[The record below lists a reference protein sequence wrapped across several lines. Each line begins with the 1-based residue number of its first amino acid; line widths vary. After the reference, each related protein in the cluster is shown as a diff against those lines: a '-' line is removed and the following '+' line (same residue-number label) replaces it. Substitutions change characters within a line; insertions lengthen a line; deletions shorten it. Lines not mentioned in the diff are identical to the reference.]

1 MLTNRD
7 KQLLKFIENYGG
19 ISTQQATNIFFDSLR
34 ESATRRL
41 NHFEKLKELES
52 YYIGKNKI
60 YKLLGTK
67 EMKEHEK
74 IKLDFYSWIYKN
86 DGEVIEFQLEP
97 KLLNGLL
104 RPDIYT
110 EFKMDYEGEKYLIKA
125 YVEID
130 LNHYTD
136 VDKIRT
142 LYQKFYNENEG
153 EWLLI
158 IARPTRGLMFS
169 PNDFDVLYTDIHFN
183 NLKHLIFQ

>member
-1 MLTNRD
+1 MLTSRD

-19 ISTQQATNIFFDSLR
+19 ISTQQAINIFFDGLR

-41 NHFEKLKELES
+41 NQFEKSKVLES

-60 YKLLGTK
+60 YRLLGSK

-97 KLLNGLL
+97 KLFNGLL

-110 EFKMDYEGEKYLIKA
+110 EFKMEYEGEKYIIKA

-169 PNDFDVLYTDIHFN
+169 PDDFDVLYTDIHFT
-183 NLKHLIFQ
+183 NLKCLIFQ